1 MNIQSLGWN
10 SRWDERFKAHD
21 KENLVPARVI
31 REHRNLYTLMGN
43 DGELDGELSGR
54 LRFEAASRRDFPAV
68 GDWVAISARP
78 SEGKGTIQAILPRKS
93 LFSRK
98 EAGNRTEEQVIA
110 ANVDITF
117 LLTGL
122 DRDFN
127 LRRIERYLTLTWE
140 SGTSPVVLLNK
151 SDLCSD
157 TVEKRAAVMAVAIG
171 VPVHAISAQNQSGLE
186 ALDQYLKP
194 GVTIALLGSSGVG
207 KSTLINALLGSDRLK
222 VGAVRDSDGR
232 GRHTTTSRELLLLP
246 SGAIIIDTPGMK
258 ELQLWADEGSLQET
272 FEDIERFAEDCRF
285 SDCSHQHE
293 PGCGVRVA
301 IESGKLDGD
310 RLQSYLKQKREL
322 EYLARRQDV
331 SFSLAEK
338 AKWKRIHKMQRAI
351 TKHRESR

>member
-1 MNIQSLGWN
+1 MNIQSVGWN
-10 SRWDERFKAHD
+10 SSWDEQFRAHS
-21 KENLVPARVI
+21 KENLAPARVI
-31 REHRNLYTLMGN
+31 REHRNLYALLGD
-43 DGELDGELSGR
+43 DGELSGELSGR
-54 LRFEAASRRDFPAV
+54 LRFAAVSRRDFPAV

-78 SEGKGTIQAILPRKS
+78 SEARATIQAILPRKS

-98 EAGNRTEEQVIA
+98 VAGNTTEEQVIA
-110 ANVDITF
+110 ANVDVTF

-127 LRRIERYLTLTWE
+127 LRRIERYLTLIWE

-157 TVEKRAAVMAVAIG
+157 TVEKRAEVMAIAIG

-186 ALDQYLKP
+186 ALEQYLKP
-194 GVTIALLGSSGVG
+194 GVTVALLGSSGAG

-232 GRHTTTSRELLLLP
+232 GRHTTTSRELLVLP
-246 SGAIIIDTPGMK
+246 SGAIVIDTPGMK
-258 ELQLWADEGSLQET
+258 ELQLWADEASLQGT
-272 FEDIERFAEDCRF
+272 FEDIERFAQGCRF

-293 PGCGVRVA
+293 PECGVRAA
-301 IESGKLDGD
+301 IENGKLGDD

-331 SFSLAEK
+331 SLGLAEK

-351 TKHRESR
+351 TKHREKR